1 MKKKQLYVGVGY
13 IVWGLICLAAVLLTV
28 PFIPIRYGLKD
39 GGTVVYDAMLYDVKK
54 VQSIQADTLKGEMVD
69 LAVQFT
75 DSEIVVHSNYVD
87 LCLTG
92 DNGSSI
98 SFTEQALRT

>member
-1 MKKKQLYVGVGY
+1 M
-13 IVWGLICLAAVLLTV
+13 
-28 PFIPIRYGLKD
+28 
-39 GGTVVYDAMLYDVKK
+39 
-54 VQSIQADTLKGEMVD
+54 QSIQADTLKGEMVD